1 MSPARELDAYYYQHV
16 GHNHTSWGSS
26 NGSSASAV
34 VIREWEAESNRLG
47 IHFYATFGMSLDTL
61 RGASSHGNELYSG
74 VSQASASYREALA
87 TLATNARNSC
97 VTFQD
102 CQILDLDFP
111 VIDGLGFTGWIFF
124 DRSKDLLP
132 VLDLSNGAHVLL
144 LDTAPIFTSEVEH
157 AQNRGVDSL
166 LDVWTSEGTEIWDLS
181 RTVPL
186 GLGAPGKADK

>member
-1 MSPARELDAYYYQHV
+1 
-16 GHNHTSWGSS
+16 
-26 NGSSASAV
+26 
-34 VIREWEAESNRLG
+34 
-47 IHFYATFGMSLDTL
+47 MSLDAL

-74 VSQASASYREALA
+74 VSQGSASYREALA
-87 TLATNARNSC
+87 TLATNARNSG

-124 DRSKDLLP
+124 DRSMGLLP
-132 VLDLSNGAHVLL
+132 VLDLSNGAHVLF

-157 AQNRGVDSL
+157 AHTNGVDSL

-181 RTVPL
+181 RTAPL
-186 GLGAPGKADK
+186 GLGGPGKTSK